1 MYELS
6 DNFYELGNLFGNK
19 KNSDDY
25 VKGPYNKLF
34 PYIFKRF
41 ADDKN
46 TDDNE
51 QLVMI
56 PHML

>member
-6 DNFYELGNLFGNK
+6 DNFYELGNLNDYK
-19 KNSDDY
+19 KNADEY

>member
-6 DNFYELGNLFGNK
+6 DNFYELGNLHDYK
-19 KNSDDY
+19 KNAEDY

-41 ADDKN
+41 SDEEN
-46 TDDNE
+46 TDDKE
-51 QLVMI
+51 
-56 PHML
+56 

>member
-19 KNSDDY
+19 KNSDEY

-41 ADDKN
+41 ADEEN
-46 TDDNE
+46 TDDKD
-51 QLVMI
+51 
-56 PHML
+56 